1 MTQPPPS
8 AAPASRPGGRVSRIL
23 IIDDHP
29 IVRRGLAGLI
39 NDAEDLEVCGEADT
53 LTDGLRMLRDLQ
65 PHLALVDLSLG
76 DGHGLELIKQART
89 EGITA
94 RLLVVSMMDESL
106 YADRV
111 LRAGAEGYLRKEEA
125 SENIITAIR
134 DVLIGKV
141 YLSPTATARVLTQ
154 VASKDG
160 VDKTP
165 IETLSD
171 RELEV
176 FELLGNGLASREIA
190 DRLELSVKTV
200 ETYREKIKSKLSL
213 KNGTELTRHAIHY
226 VMDKN

>member
-1 MTQPPPS
+1 MS
-8 AAPASRPGGRVSRIL
+8 ADNANPARIL

-29 IVRRGLAGLI
+29 VVRRGLAGLI
-39 NDAEDLEVCGEADT
+39 NEADDLTVCGEADS
-53 LTDGLRMLRDLQ
+53 LSQGLALLRELK
-65 PHLALVDLSLG
+65 PALALVDLSLG
-76 DGHGLELIKQART
+76 DGHGLELIKQARA
-89 EGITA
+89 EGLTT

-125 SENIITAIR
+125 TENIVTAIR

-141 YLSPTATARVLTQ
+141 YLSATATARVLNQ
-154 VASKDG
+154 VATKDG

-176 FELLGNGLASREIA
+176 FELLGSGLSSRDIA
-190 DRLELSVKTV
+190 ERLELSVKTV
-200 ETYREKIKSKLSL
+200 ETYREKIKAKLSL
-213 KNGTELTRHAIHY
+213 KNGTELTRHAIHF
-226 VMDKN
+226 VIEKATEG

>member
-1 MTQPPPS
+1 MS
-8 AAPASRPGGRVSRIL
+8 DENANPARIL

-29 IVRRGLAGLI
+29 VVRRGLAGLI
-39 NDAEDLEVCGEADT
+39 NEADDLTVCGEADS
-53 LTDGLRMLRDLQ
+53 LSQGLALLRELK
-65 PHLALVDLSLG
+65 PALALVDLSLG
-76 DGHGLELIKQART
+76 DGHGLELIKQARA
-89 EGITA
+89 EGLTT

-125 SENIITAIR
+125 TENIVTAIR

-141 YLSPTATARVLTQ
+141 YLSATATARVLNQ
-154 VASKDG
+154 VATKDG

-176 FELLGNGLASREIA
+176 FELLGSGLSSRDIA
-190 DRLELSVKTV
+190 ERLELSVKTV
-200 ETYREKIKSKLSL
+200 ETYREKIKAKLSL
-213 KNGTELTRHAIHY
+213 KNGTELTRHAIHF
-226 VMDKN
+226 VMEKATEG

>member
-1 MTQPPPS
+1 MS
-8 AAPASRPGGRVSRIL
+8 DDNANPARIL

-29 IVRRGLAGLI
+29 VVRRGLVGLI
-39 NDAEDLEVCGEADT
+39 NEADDLTVCGEADS
-53 LTDGLRMLRDLQ
+53 LSQGLALLRELK
-65 PHLALVDLSLG
+65 PALALVDLSLG
-76 DGHGLELIKQART
+76 DGHGLELIKQARA
-89 EGITA
+89 EGLTT

-125 SENIITAIR
+125 TENIVTAIR

-141 YLSPTATARVLTQ
+141 YLSATATARVLNQ
-154 VASKDG
+154 VATKDG

-176 FELLGNGLASREIA
+176 FELLGSGLSSRDIA
-190 DRLELSVKTV
+190 ERLELSVKTV
-200 ETYREKIKSKLSL
+200 ETYREKIKAKLSL
-213 KNGTELTRHAIHY
+213 KNGTELTRHAIHF
-226 VMDKN
+226 VIEKATEN

>member
-1 MTQPPPS
+1 MS
-8 AAPASRPGGRVSRIL
+8 ADNANPARIL

-29 IVRRGLAGLI
+29 VVRRGLAGLI
-39 NDAEDLEVCGEADT
+39 NEADDLTVCGEADS
-53 LTDGLRMLRDLQ
+53 LSQGLALLRELK
-65 PHLALVDLSLG
+65 PALALVDLSLG
-76 DGHGLELIKQART
+76 DGHGLELIKQARA
-89 EGITA
+89 EGLTT

-125 SENIITAIR
+125 TENIVTAIR

-141 YLSPTATARVLTQ
+141 YLSATATARVLNQ
-154 VASKDG
+154 VATKDG

-176 FELLGNGLASREIA
+176 FELLGSGLSSRDIA
-190 DRLELSVKTV
+190 ERLELSVKTV
-200 ETYREKIKSKLSL
+200 ETYREKIKAKLSL
-213 KNGTELTRHAIHY
+213 KNGTELTRHAIHF
-226 VMDKN
+226 VIEKATEN

>member
-1 MTQPPPS
+1 MTATS
-8 AAPASRPGGRVSRIL
+8 AKPARIL

-39 NDAEDLEVCGEADT
+39 NEADDLTVSGEADS
-53 LTDGLRMLRDLQ
+53 LADGLTQLRNIKPD
-65 PHLALVDLSLG
+65 LALVDLSLG
-76 DGHGLELIKQART
+76 DGHGLELIKQARA
-89 EGITA
+89 EGITT

-125 SENIITAIR
+125 TDNIVTAIR
-134 DVLIGKV
+134 EVLIGKV
-141 YLSPTATARVLTQ
+141 YLSPTATARVLNQ
-154 VASKDG
+154 VASKEG

-190 DRLELSVKTV
+190 ERLGLSVKTV
-200 ETYREKIKSKLSL
+200 ETYREKIKAKLGL

-226 VMDKN
+226 VMQASEG

>member
-1 MTQPPPS
+1 MS
-8 AAPASRPGGRVSRIL
+8 ADNANPARIL

-29 IVRRGLAGLI
+29 VVRRGLAGLI
-39 NDAEDLEVCGEADT
+39 NEADDLTVCGEADS
-53 LTDGLRMLRDLQ
+53 LSQGLALLRELK
-65 PHLALVDLSLG
+65 PALALVDLSLG
-76 DGHGLELIKQART
+76 DGHGLELIKQARA
-89 EGITA
+89 EGLTT

-125 SENIITAIR
+125 TENIVTAIR

-141 YLSPTATARVLTQ
+141 YLSATATARVLNQ
-154 VASKDG
+154 VATKDG

-176 FELLGNGLASREIA
+176 FELLGSGLSSRDIA
-190 DRLELSVKTV
+190 ERLELSVKTV
-200 ETYREKIKSKLSL
+200 ETYREKIKAKLSL
-213 KNGTELTRHAIHY
+213 KNGTELTRHAIHF
-226 VMDKN
+226 VMEKATEG